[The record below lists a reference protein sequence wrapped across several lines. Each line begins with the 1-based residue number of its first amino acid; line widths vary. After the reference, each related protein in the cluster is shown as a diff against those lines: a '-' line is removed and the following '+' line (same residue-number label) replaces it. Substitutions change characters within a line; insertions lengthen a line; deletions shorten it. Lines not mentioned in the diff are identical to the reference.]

1 MTRSNKFFLMAKT
14 TDSMHK
20 ICILFRILLALLLVN
35 LTNVGYAATPNTS
48 DSPTITL
55 VPAWVKPV
63 EVEIPA
69 NAPADKVSQGVYY
82 LLSDRQVRVE
92 GPDRHYFWHVA
103 SKALNEKGVER
114 VANIEIRFDPSY
126 QTLML
131 HSVSLRRGDR
141 IIPKL
146 SLAAV
151 KVLQRE
157 KELDY
162 LIFDGSKTANI
173 FLEDVRVGDVVEY
186 AYSLKGNNPV
196 FGGRSFGQFD
206 MQWAVP
212 VHKVFARLLWPA
224 GRELFLKNLND
235 TQPSA
240 VHELPGFL
248 EHEWVGREVDGLR
261 VSNDAPAWFD
271 PYPSVQW
278 GDFKDWAAVAQ
289 WAVPLY
295 QVPTQLDADL
305 RTEVDRIARE
315 FPTANERLVAALQ
328 YVQRSIR
335 YLGVEVGAGSHAP
348 NPPSLVMTRRFGDCK
363 DKTLLTLTMLNALG
377 IDARAALVNT
387 QTRRGVLDQRPSPGV
402 FNHVMVRATVDGV
415 DYWVDPTRSP
425 QTGELKTIS
434 QPRFGAALIV
444 DAASQGLQRIPE
456 VAATLYTRKMLFVFD
471 AQAGIDQPAS
481 FTVTSLMEGASA
493 EEMRNTL
500 ASENAEE
507 LQKRYLNYY
516 ARYYP
521 GIALKSAFSVSDNSA
536 SNQMT
541 ITERYTISDFW
552 VKQVEKKR
560 RQAQIE
566 FPDMLS
572 YFRAP
577 TDVIRKEPLSVNHP
591 MDIQHTTKVLLPDD
605 WTVKP
610 ESATVKD
617 PAFEFTNS
625 MASTPR
631 TVTFTNRF
639 RTLAD
644 HVSAANMGRY
654 AANLKLAREALGYQF
669 SRAEPN
675 MEAASQ

>member
-1 MTRSNKFFLMAKT
+1 MFGYSQKTPVVFF
-14 TDSMHK
+14 SS
-20 ICILFRILLALLLVN
+20 LLLS
-35 LTNVGYAATPNTS
+35 LTGLLNPCLAATGA
-48 DSPTITL
+48 DSPTVTL
-55 VPAWVKPV
+55 IPAWVKPV
-63 EVEIPA
+63 EVETPT
-69 NAPADKVSQGVYY
+69 NVPADKVSQGVYY
-82 LLSDRQVRVE
+82 LLTDRQVRVD
-92 GPDRHYFWHVA
+92 GPDRHYFFHVA
-103 SKALNEKGVER
+103 TKALNEKGVER
-114 VANIEIRFDPSY
+114 VANIEVRFDPSY

-131 HSVSLRRGDR
+131 HSISIRRGDR

-162 LIFDGSKTANI
+162 LIFDGSKTAHI

-186 AYSLKGNNPV
+186 AYSIKGNNPV

-206 MQWAVP
+206 MQWNVP
-212 VHKVFARLLWPA
+212 LHKMFTRLLWPT
-224 GRELFLKNLND
+224 GRELFFKNLNGA
-235 TQPSA
+235 PPPA
-240 VHELPGFL
+240 VRELPGFT
-248 EHEWVGREVDGLR
+248 EHEWAGREIDGLR

-295 QVPTQLDADL
+295 QLPAQLGGELQA
-305 RTEVDRIARE
+305 EVDRITRE
-315 FPTANERLVAALQ
+315 FSAPNDRLVAALR
-328 YVQRSIR
+328 YVQQSIR

-348 NPPSLVMTRRFGDCK
+348 NPPSIVMERRFGDCK
-363 DKTLLTLTMLNALG
+363 DKTLLTLTLLNAMG
-377 IDARAALVNT
+377 IEARAALVNT
-387 QTRRGVLDQRPSPGV
+387 KTRRGVLDQRASPGV
-402 FNHVMVRATVDGV
+402 FNHVLVRARLDGAE
-415 DYWVDPTRSP
+415 YWIDPTRAP
-425 QTGELKTIS
+425 QVGGLQAIS
-434 QPRFGAALIV
+434 QARFGAALVV
-444 DAASQGLQRIPE
+444 DAATQDLQRMPE
-456 VAATLYTRKMLFVFD
+456 GPATLYSRKMLFVFD
-471 AQAGIDQPAS
+471 AQAGLDQPAT
-481 FTVTSLMEGASA
+481 FTITTLLEGSSA

-521 GIALKSAFSVSDNSA
+521 GIKLQSAFSVSDNRVN
-536 SNQMT
+536 NQMT
-541 ITERYTISDFW
+541 VTERYSISDFW
-552 VKQVEKKR
+552 VKLVSKKR

-577 TDVIRKEPLSVNHP
+577 TDVIRREPFAVAHP
-591 MDIQHTTKVLLPDD
+591 VDILHTTKVLLPADD
-605 WTVKP
+605 WKVTP

-625 MASTPR
+625 MTATPR
-631 TVTFTNRF
+631 TVTFSNRF
-639 RTLAD
+639 RSLAD

-669 SRAEPN
+669 SRADPN
-675 MEAASQ
+675 IEAASQ